1 MSKKATQT
9 SDDSS
14 QPAYVS
20 DLLLNG
26 TTVLEANTRDELAAM
41 IDDMPADIRYSV
53 GAVGRTDKGTYTL
66 RVDIMKP

>member
-9 SDDSS
+9 SDNS
-14 QPAYVS
+14 QPAYVA

-26 TTVLEANTRDELAAM
+26 MTVLEADSRDGLAAM
-41 IDDMPADIRYSV
+41 IDDIPADTRYSV